1 MAEKFVLEATHRD
14 VVGKKVKHLRKDGK
28 LPAVVYGH
36 GVEPTPIT
44 LDQRKAADILHDA
57 SSSTL
62 ITLFVDDEEYVVLA
76 RDQQKSILLRELLHV
91 DFQALALDEKVRAFV
106 ELVLSDDESLAVE
119 EHGALLV
126 AGLDALEI
134 ECMPRELPEQIVVD
148 VSALEKIGDTVLVR
162 DLDLPEGINV
172 LDDPSTML
180 VVATPPSEILVEET
194 EEEEELLDL
203 ELGLE
208 EPEVIEK
215 GKTEEEE
222 EFEPEETEE

>member
-1 MAEKFVLEATHRD
+1 MAEKFVLEASHRD
-14 VVGKKVKHLRKDGK
+14 VVGKKVKHLRKEGK

-36 GVEPTPIT
+36 AVEPTPIT
-44 LDQRKAADILHDA
+44 LDQREAADILRDA

-126 AGLDALEI
+126 SGLDALEI

-148 VSALEKIGDTVLVR
+148 VSALKKIGDTVLVR
-162 DLDLPEGINV
+162 DLDLPESINI

>member
-1 MAEKFVLEATHRD
+1 MTEKYVLEASRRD
-14 VVGKKVKHLRKDGK
+14 VVGKKVKHLRQEGK

-36 GVEPTPIT
+36 DIEPTPIVV
-44 LDQRKAADILHDA
+44 DQREAADLLSEV

-62 ITLFVDDEEYVVLA
+62 VTLMVDGEEYVVLT
-76 RDQQKSILLRELLHV
+76 REQQKSIMKRKLLHV

-106 ELVLSDDESLAVE
+106 KLVLSDDPSPAVE
-119 EHGALLV
+119 EQGALLV
-126 AGLDALEI
+126 SGLDALEI
-134 ECMPRELPEQIVVD
+134 ECMPRELPEELVVD
-148 VSALEKIGDTVLVR
+148 VSVLEKIGETVLVR
-162 DLDLPEGINV
+162 DLDLPESITV

-194 EEEEELLDL
+194 EEEEELLEL

-222 EFEPEETEE
+222 EFVEPEETE